1 MKSPAIV
8 AGREEMIEAVHFFEK
23 LGVQGIGSTPAIPP
37 ERASA
42 DESPLMKWTRLF
54 KLTLLLLSGVFMQD
68 SLAREYTR
76 LTLPPGTRARFG
88 EAVLTGE
95 IAYSPNGAWLAAPST
110 IGIWLYS
117 ARTGRL
123 KARLGSGFVRSVAF
137 APDSRT
143 LAGGIGG
150 EIRLWKVSTGK
161 LKAALDGPAGFVRSM
176 AFAPD
181 GKTLASGGDRTIRL
195 WEVRTGQL
203 RNTLE
208 EHTGE
213 VEALAFSPDRTQP
226 WPVPAGTIRSG
237 CGMRAP
243 GSTRLP
249 WRGIRVGSRRLR
261 SRRTA
266 RPWPAAA
273 GTGRSGSGTQ
283 APEIPRLP
291 GRDIRRMDL
300 PNGYGPSR
308 SRRTANIL
316 ASAHDLA
323 VRLWDVETG
332 QLRATLALEGHE
344 SWVSS
349 VAFSPDG
356 NTLASGSRSSNGN
369 QSRHFSVLLWDISP
383 RTKVEAAVLG
393 DMVEGLTVEF
403 SRAISGRRR
412 HYTWSAVTDTAGR
425 LELTLFPGV
434 SGFYEAR
441 ALTAAGEVV
450 GRWHSIPLN
459 SDKRQFLE
467 LTLGGGMQ
475 VVSVE
480 QLAAAKVAAP
490 EGLVASEL
498 HPNTPNPFNAG
509 TRIAYRLAASGPVRL
524 EIYNLLGQPVDT
536 LVDEAQAAGAY
547 RVSWDAR
554 DRRGAAVAAGVY
566 LTRLTFPGGVQTR
579 RLIYLK

>member
-1 MKSPAIV
+1 
-8 AGREEMIEAVHFFEK
+8 
-23 LGVQGIGSTPAIPP
+23 
-37 ERASA
+37 
-42 DESPLMKWTRLF
+42 MKWTRLF

-213 VEALAFSPDRTQP
+213 VEALAFSPDRKTLASAGGDYTIRLWDAGTGQHKATLEGHTGWIEAVAFAP
-226 WPVPAGTIRSG
+226 DGKTLASGSWDGTIRF
-237 CGMRAP
+237 
-243 GSTRLP
+243 
-249 WRGIRVGSRRLR
+249 WD
-261 SRRTA
+261 
-266 RPWPAAA
+266 A
-273 GTGRSGSGTQ
+273 GTGDPEATWEGYTAHGPAEWVWSLAF
-283 APEIPRLP
+283 APD
-291 GRDIRRMDL
+291 G
-300 PNGYGPSR
+300 
-308 SRRTANIL
+308 NIL

-412 HYTWSAVTDTAGR
+412 HYAWSAVTDTAGR

>member
-1 MKSPAIV
+1 
-8 AGREEMIEAVHFFEK
+8 
-23 LGVQGIGSTPAIPP
+23 
-37 ERASA
+37 
-42 DESPLMKWTRLF
+42 MKWTRLF

-76 LTLPPGTRARFG
+76 LTLPPGTRNRIG

-95 IAYSPNGAWLAAPST
+95 IAYSPNGAWLAAPSS
-110 IGIWLYS
+110 IGIWLYN

-123 KARLGSGFVRSVAF
+123 KAHVDTGFARSVAF

-143 LAGGIGG
+143 LAGESGG
-150 EIRLWKVSTGK
+150 KIRLWKVSTGK
-161 LKAALDGPAGFVRSM
+161 LKAIMDGPAGFVRSL

-181 GKTLASGGDRTIRL
+181 GKTLASGGGDRTIRL
-195 WEVRTGQL
+195 WEVGTGK
-203 RNTLE
+203 LE
-208 EHTGE
+208 APLDGHTGE
-213 VEALAFSPDRTQP
+213 VESLAFSPDGRILASGSGDYAIRLWDAASGELEATMEGHTGWIEGVVFSP
-226 WPVPAGTIRSG
+226 DGTTLASGSWDGTIRF
-237 CGMRAP
+237 
-243 GSTRLP
+243 
-249 WRGIRVGSRRLR
+249 WD
-261 SRRTA
+261 
-266 RPWPAAA
+266 A
-273 GTGRSGSGTQ
+273 GTGELMATWEGQSADGPAEWVWSLAF
-283 APEIPRLP
+283 APD
-291 GRDIRRMDL
+291 G
-300 PNGYGPSR
+300 N
-308 SRRTANIL
+308 TL
-316 ASAHDLA
+316 ASAHDHA
-323 VRLWDVETG
+323 IRLWDVETG
-332 QLRATLALEGHE
+332 HLRATLALEGHS

-356 NTLASGSRSSNGN
+356 NTLASGSRSRSESE
-369 QSRHFSVLLWDISP
+369 SRHFSVLLWDISP

-403 SRAISGRRR
+403 SRAIAGRRR

-441 ALTAAGEVV
+441 ALTAGGEVV

-490 EGLVASEL
+490 QGPVVSEL

-536 LVDEAQAAGAY
+536 LVDQVQAAGVY
-547 RVSWDAR
+547 QVSWDAR
-554 DRRGAAVAAGVY
+554 DKRGAAVAAGIY
-566 LTRLTFPGGVQTR
+566 LTRLTYPGGVQTR
-579 RLIYLK
+579 RLIHLK

>member
-1 MKSPAIV
+1 MKKTW
-8 AGREEMIEAVHFFEK
+8 FFH
-23 LGVQGIGSTPAIPP
+23 
-37 ERASA
+37 
-42 DESPLMKWTRLF
+42 
-54 KLTLLLLSGVFMQD
+54 LTFLLLSCVFMQD
-68 SLAREYTR
+68 SLAREHSR
-76 LTLPPGTRARFG
+76 LILPNGTRARFG

-143 LAGGIGG
+143 LAGNSDG

-161 LKAALDGPAGFVRSM
+161 LKATLDGPAGFVRSL
-176 AFAPD
+176 AFSPD
-181 GKTLASGGDRTIRL
+181 GKTLASGGGDHAIRL

-213 VEALAFSPDRTQP
+213 VEALAFSPDRKTLASAGGDYTIRLWNAGTGQLRNTLEGHTGWIQAVAFSP
-226 WPVPAGTIRSG
+226 DGKTLASGSWDGTIRF
-237 CGMRAP
+237 
-243 GSTRLP
+243 
-249 WRGIRVGSRRLR
+249 WD
-261 SRRTA
+261 
-266 RPWPAAA
+266 A
-273 GTGRSGSGTQ
+273 GTGDPETTWEGYTAEGPAEWVWSLAF
-283 APEIPRLP
+283 APD
-291 GRDIRRMDL
+291 G
-300 PNGYGPSR
+300 N
-308 SRRTANIL
+308 TL

-323 VRLWDVETG
+323 IRLWDVETG
-332 QLRATLALEGHE
+332 QLRATLALDGHE

-356 NTLASGSRSSNGN
+356 NTLASGSRSRSG
-369 QSRHFSVLLWDISP
+369 SESSHFSVVLWDLAP

-393 DMVEGLTVEF
+393 GMVEGLTVEF
-403 SRAISGRRR
+403 SRAIAGRRR
-412 HYTWSAVTDTAGR
+412 HYVWRAVTDTAGR

-441 ALTAAGEVV
+441 ALTAAGKVV
-450 GRWHSIPLN
+450 GQWHSIPLN
-459 SDKRQFLE
+459 SDERQFLE

-480 QLAAAKVAAP
+480 PLAAAKVAAA

-524 EIYNLLGQPVDT
+524 EIYNLLGQQVHT
-536 LVDEAQAAGAY
+536 LVDETQAAGAY

-554 DRRGAAVAAGVY
+554 DRRGAAVAAGIY
-566 LTRLTFPGGVQTR
+566 FTRLTWPGGEQTR

>member
-1 MKSPAIV
+1 MKTTW
-8 AGREEMIEAVHFFEK
+8 FFH
-23 LGVQGIGSTPAIPP
+23 
-37 ERASA
+37 
-42 DESPLMKWTRLF
+42 
-54 KLTLLLLSGVFMQD
+54 LTFLLLSCVFMED
-68 SLAREYTR
+68 SLAREHTR
-76 LTLPPGTRARFG
+76 LILPNGTRARFG

-123 KARLGSGFVRSVAF
+123 KAHLDKGFVRSVAF

-143 LAGGIGG
+143 LAGNSDG

-161 LKAALDGPAGFVRSM
+161 LKATLDEPAGFVRSM
-176 AFAPD
+176 AFARD
-181 GKTLASGGDRTIRL
+181 GKTLASGGGDHTIRL

-213 VEALAFSPDRTQP
+213 VEALAFSPDRKT
-226 WPVPAGTIRSG
+226 
-237 CGMRAP
+237 
-243 GSTRLP
+243 
-249 WRGIRVGSRRLR
+249 
-261 SRRTA
+261 
-266 RPWPAAA
+266 
-273 GTGRSGSGTQ
+273 
-283 APEIPRLP
+283 
-291 GRDIRRMDL
+291 
-300 PNGYGPSR
+300 
-308 SRRTANIL
+308 L
-316 ASAHDLA
+316 ASAGGDYTI
-323 VRLWDVETG
+323 RLWNAGTG
-332 QLRATLALEGHE
+332 QLRNTLEGHTG
-344 SWVSS
+344 WIQA
-349 VAFSPDG
+349 VAFSPDGKTLASGQLGRDDPVLGRRHRRSGDYLGGIYGGGTCRMGMVPGVRAGRQYPGQRSRPRGPAVGTWRPDSSGPPLPSMDMRAGSLRWRSPPDG
-356 NTLASGSRSSNGN
+356 NTLASGSRSRSG
-369 QSRHFSVLLWDISP
+369 SESSHFSVVLWDLAP

-393 DMVEGLTVEF
+393 GMVEGLTVEF
-403 SRAISGRRR
+403 SRAIAGRRR
-412 HYTWSAVTDTAGR
+412 HYVWRAVTDTAGR

-441 ALTAAGEVV
+441 ALTAAGKVV
-450 GRWHSIPLN
+450 GQWHSIPLN
-459 SDKRQFLE
+459 SDERQFLE

-480 QLAAAKVAAP
+480 PLAAAKVAAP

-524 EIYNLLGQPVDT
+524 EIYNLLGQQVHT
-536 LVDEAQAAGAY
+536 LVDETQAAGAY

-554 DRRGAAVAAGVY
+554 DRRRAAVAAGIY
-566 LTRLTFPGGVQTR
+566 FTRLTWPGGEQTR